1 MCGFV
6 LEAARETKTS
16 KKKER
21 ENVCRLVFALSLF
34 CVYVDFCACVCE
46 SMASKCATMTHESSH
61 PGPWGVR
68 AGTGRGPETTVRP
81 ATVALSC
88 QRCQNE
94 STRGGGRK
102 V

>member
-1 MCGFV
+1 MFADWCLHCHYSVCMWTFV
-6 LEAARETKTS
+6 CT
-16 KKKER
+16 
-21 ENVCRLVFALSLF
+21 
-34 CVYVDFCACVCE
+34 CE

-68 AGTGRGPETTVRP
+68 AETGGPETTVRP

-94 STRGGGRK
+94 SAWVVEGKLKKNGDTFLFRTTPGQR
-102 V
+102 